1 MLDIDL
7 HLDGR
12 IGDIEQLEIDFANHH
27 VGFGST
33 DTQEELILDT
43 SPESCVIV
51 LANEVLEANEATG
64 ARRYGDY
71 SGYGR
76 QSRYTGPCQDTWD
89 WSQRTILAIDT
100 ISCPQDQLGH
110 VTMSRELCKA
120 WTGFRSELRQG
131 GQYPLATGAAE
142 HSVAIPTSSVWS
154 RSLPPAWPLTD

>member
-51 LANEVLEANEATG
+51 LAM
-64 ARRYGDY
+64 RCWRPMRP
-71 SGYGR
+71 S
-76 QSRYTGPCQDTWD
+76 
-89 WSQRTILAIDT
+89 
-100 ISCPQDQLGH
+100 
-110 VTMSRELCKA
+110 
-120 WTGFRSELRQG
+120 
-131 GQYPLATGAAE
+131 
-142 HSVAIPTSSVWS
+142 
-154 RSLPPAWPLTD
+154 